1 MDRFRADIKNWS
13 IEEGFPCNHRAL
25 CYYLLDEKADWIS
38 MYCLY
43 KKKMIEG
50 GHRVMSDKRWY
61 MYRKALAGNIKL
73 FTKVEDVCDTCMRL
87 NLLLQDKHISED
99 DKNEIREGLALH
111 VKDSKAARLGYKA
124 LIRGAISA
132 IGGSDA
138 DMTFWVDNV
147 DEPLPAPTECNYG
160 KLLVI
165 SLYCI

>member
-1 MDRFRADIKNWS
+1 
-13 IEEGFPCNHRAL
+13 
-25 CYYLLDEKADWIS
+25 
-38 MYCLY
+38 
-43 KKKMIEG
+43 
-50 GHRVMSDKRWY
+50 

-87 NLLLQDKHISED
+87 NLLLQDKYISED